1 MSITRYKTSNPAF
14 TPLIWKGYSY
24 SSNRMTLRGVILKTF
39 FCLVILSAST
49 CYVWDLVHQGVDAKW
64 YIYLGLLAA
73 IILSILTSYIHKWAV
88 ITTPLYALA
97 KGVFLGGIS
106 AYAELKFEGI
116 PMRSV
121 GVTIIVFFVMLVLY
135 RFRIVMLTRKFR
147 SVIIGAIISITAI
160 YLISWILNLFGI
172 SASIIYGTSN
182 FSILFNII
190 AACIASLVLLIDFD
204 FIEGKINHVPKYMEW
219 VATWGLLVTLIWL
232 YIEILRLLKKLIIRF

>member
-1 MSITRYKTSNPAF
+1 
-14 TPLIWKGYSY
+14 
-24 SSNRMTLRGVILKTF
+24 
-39 FCLVILSAST
+39 
-49 CYVWDLVHQGVDAKW
+49 
-64 YIYLGLLAA
+64 
-73 IILSILTSYIHKWAV
+73 
-88 ITTPLYALA
+88 
-97 KGVFLGGIS
+97 
-106 AYAELKFEGI
+106 
-116 PMRSV
+116 
-121 GVTIIVFFVMLVLY
+121 VFFVMLVLY